1 MAKQTIVIESA
12 KDLSLQEGM
21 IVITDRET
29 GEISLRSLEDVRMEL
44 RQNIKKISYTRNR
57 SM

>member
-12 KDLSLQEGM
+12 KDLSLQGGM